1 MVSTFKNILFWLLA
15 AGLAGCSG
23 LKFIPEKQ
31 HLYTGAKLKFE
42 TNSNIPQQG
51 DLEDEMEAAIR
62 PKPNKRYL
70 GIRPGV
76 WFYYAFG
83 NPEKKK
89 GLGNWVR
96 KKLGRKPVL
105 LSDATPDRTAQN
117 LRNILLN
124 NGYFQATV
132 VPAVEKKEKTASI
145 TYTASMTTP
154 PYRIREIS
162 FKSVDSAYRE
172 LTPRISGETK
182 LQTGEP
188 YRLKDLEAEMKRVE
202 KLVKDNGYYY
212 FDSRYLIFKADTTV
226 GERQVDLFMGFEAG
240 MPAQT
245 QTIYRINRV
254 VVVNDYTMSR
264 DSTVS
269 KFDTTVVGNYRYLYR
284 RDNFRPEII
293 LNSVNLRKDSIY
305 RRSDHELTLSR
316 LTDLKVFKFVNVRF
330 NPQQGKD
337 SLLNVHIVLTP
348 LLRKSLRLEA
358 QATSKS
364 NNFVGP
370 SLTGTFTNRNA
381 FRGAELLQFRLN
393 TGYEVQINPRGA
405 PINSFEVGAEA
416 SLTIPRFISPIRI
429 PYQSHRYMPQTV
441 IKLGFQLQQRQS
453 FFRLNSF
460 SAAYGYAWRETA
472 TKSHQF
478 YPADAVFFQVG
489 NISDQFQQRLDN
501 DRFLRSSLQDQFI
514 LGSRYSFTYNS
525 QLAEGEK
532 KPDNLYFNA
541 NVEVSGN
548 LAALTQR
555 TLRGDKEGTRPYDI
569 LGSPYSQ
576 YTRTDVDV
584 RYYHDFDKNNQFA
597 TRLIAGAGFAY
608 GNSFTMPF
616 IKQFSAGGS
625 NSLRAFRARSVGP
638 GTYFEPRS
646 RESLFIDQTADIKLE
661 YSAEY
666 RFGIIGFL
674 KGAVF
679 ADAGNVW
686 LLRNDDSRPGAAFQ
700 FKSFLNQLAVGTG
713 VGLRLDAQ
721 FFVLRLDAAFPV
733 RRPYLPAGERWVLD
747 GINFRSRDWRRE
759 NLILNVAIGYPF

>member
-1 MVSTFKNILFWLLA
+1 MVSTFKNILFWLLT

-23 LKFIPEKQ
+23 LKFVSKDQ

-42 TNSNIPQQG
+42 TNGSIPQRG
-51 DLEDEMEAAIR
+51 NLEGEMEDAIR
-62 PKPNKRYL
+62 PKPNKSYL
-70 GIRPGV
+70 GSRPGV

-96 KKLGRKPVL
+96 KKLGRKPVFL
-105 LSDATPDRTAQN
+105 TDAAPDRTAQN

-132 VPAVEKKEKTASI
+132 VPTVEKKAKTASV
-145 TYTASMTTP
+145 TYTASMTAP

-162 FKSVDSAYRE
+162 FRSVDSVYRE
-172 LTPRISGETK
+172 LAPRISGETELK
-182 LQTGEP
+182 TGGF
-188 YRLKDLEAEMKRVE
+188 YRLKDLEAEMERVE
-202 KLVKDNGYYY
+202 ALVKDNGYYY

-226 GERQVDLFMGFEAG
+226 GERQVDLFLTLEPGT
-240 MPAQT
+240 PAQT
-245 QTIYRINRV
+245 RTIYRINRV
-254 VVVNDYTMSR
+254 VVVNDYTVSR

-269 KFDTTVVGNYRYLYR
+269 QFDTTVVGNYRYLFR
-284 RDNFRPEII
+284 RDNFRPKVI

-305 RRSDHELTLSR
+305 RRADHELTLSR

-330 NPQQGKD
+330 NPQKGSD
-337 SLLNVHIVLTP
+337 SLLNARIVLTP
-348 LLRKSLRLEA
+348 LLKKSLRLEA

-381 FRGAELLQFRLN
+381 FRGAELLQFRIN
-393 TGYEVQINPRGA
+393 TGYEVQVNARGA
-405 PINSFEVGAEA
+405 PVNSFEVGAEA
-416 SLTIPRFISPIRI
+416 TLTIPRFISPIRI
-429 PYQSHRYMPQTV
+429 AYQSHRYMPQTV

-460 SAAYGYAWRETA
+460 NAAYGYAWRQTA

-478 YPADAVFFQVG
+478 YPADAIFFQVG
-489 NISDQFQQRLDN
+489 NISGQFQERLDR
-501 DRFLRSSLQDQFI
+501 DRFLSSSLQNQFI

-532 KPDNLYFNA
+532 KADNLYFNA

-548 LAALTQR
+548 LAALAQR
-555 TLRGDKEGTRPYDI
+555 TFQGSGEQSRPYNI
-569 LGSPYSQ
+569 FGSPYSQ
-576 YTRTDVDV
+576 YARTDVDV

-625 NSLRAFRARSVGP
+625 NSIRAFRARSVGP
-638 GTYFEPRS
+638 GTYFEPRNP
-646 RESLFIDQTADIKLE
+646 ENPFIDQTADLKLE

-666 RFGIIGFL
+666 RFGIISFL
-674 KGAVF
+674 KGAIF
-679 ADAGNVW
+679 TDAGNVW
-686 LLRNDDSRPGAAFQ
+686 LLRSDESRPGAEFRPN
-700 FKSFLNQLAVGTG
+700 SFLNQLAVGTG
-713 VGLRLDAQ
+713 VGLRLDVQ

-733 RRPYLPAGERWVLD
+733 RRPYELVGKRWVFD
-747 GINFRSRDWRRE
+747 DINFRNPEWRRE